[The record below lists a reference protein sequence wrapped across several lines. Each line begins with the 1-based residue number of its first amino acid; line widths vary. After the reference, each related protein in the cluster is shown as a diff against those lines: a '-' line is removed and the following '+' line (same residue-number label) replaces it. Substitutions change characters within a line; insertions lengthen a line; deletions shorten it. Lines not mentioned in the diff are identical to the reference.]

1 MALRRY
7 NMGGRSPMKRKE
19 DVIAMREIADRRK
32 RRQEQIEQQRRGE
45 GAWTG
50 QEKQNEARWLEQE
63 RCGGS
68 PLPAWANDAI
78 RKSQG

>member
-1 MALRRY
+1 
-7 NMGGRSPMKRKE
+7 MGGRSPMKRKE

-32 RRQEQIEQQRRGE
+32 RRQEKIEQKRRGE
-45 GAWTG
+45 GARTE
-50 QEKQNEARWLEQE
+50 QEKHGEARRVEQE